1 MTNKKDKMKTTFKA
15 FVLMFLLLAVTATA
29 AAKTRTVRQMMD
41 IVAREQGVSFVYD
54 ATLPLDVPFTK
65 AAPKKHKLDLWLD
78 ALFQPIGITWTRQGH
93 YVMLHRKAAADTPA
107 TTVPKAPKVRR
118 AATRYTLSGFVRDS
132 VGETLIRATVY
143 DATSGAVTTTNA
155 YGFYSITLDEGEHDV
170 KVSYLGFADS
180 HYRLRLQADH
190 THDFSLTPNATLE
203 QVTVTADRN
212 STLLN
217 EQTGHRQL
225 RGSDIGRGF
234 ALLSSPDLV
243 KALQLTSG
251 VAPGVELMS
260 GLYVHGGGNDENL
273 FLLDGTPL
281 YQVNHTLGLFSAF
294 NTDIVKRVDFYKSGF
309 PARYAGR
316 LSSVTDVRTKD
327 GDLTSTHGGYSIGT
341 LDGRFWLEGPIG
353 RDRRTSYVF
362 GLRRSWLDLLT
373 TPIFALVN
381 KGSDDKLSLGYLFY
395 DMNAKLSHIFSN
407 RSRLSLSLYSG
418 RDRFN
423 TKDDSYFEYS
433 TDANG
438 NIWSDHDITRMNMRW
453 GNRNVALNWNYV
465 FSPKLFANFNA
476 TFTQNY
482 SRYNYT
488 DNDSYGKE
496 GEKQVSFLSHGYR
509 SMIYDTGADA
519 QFDYRPSSRHHIRFG
534 TAYTWHVFRPQTQA
548 QRSVVGTAEKND
560 TISSSGSNRNVSHE
574 LNLFAEDSWRLAPQ
588 WSLNAGFNASLFST
602 DSKTFMR
609 FDPRVAMRWQMSR
622 TMAAKLSYT
631 MMTQYVHRITNSFLD
646 LPTDYWVSTTAKLE
660 PMRSWQL
667 TAGLYAEPSSRLD
680 LSVEAY
686 YKRTSHMLQYASWA
700 GIEPPADR
708 WDDNVMDGRGMSY
721 GVEAD
726 AHYHTSRLDLSAAYT
741 LSWNKRRFD
750 GWYDGWFADK
760 FDNRHKLNVTMQWA
774 VTDKINFTAAFI
786 MRSGNRMT
794 VPTQIAPM
802 PETPGHNGG
811 TAGGFTNPDL
821 SFGGIGANSYVYE
834 RPNNVALP
842 MYHRL
847 DLGFDF
853 HHTTKH
859 GHERIWNVSVYNAYC
874 HLNAMYVELKQDWNG
889 SALRAKAPGFIPILP
904 SVSYTI
910 KF

>member
-1 MTNKKDKMKTTFKA
+1 MTNKKHKMKTLIRPILLTL
-15 FVLMFLLLAVTATA
+15 VLLATTLTL

-54 ATLPLDVPFTK
+54 ASLPLDVPFNQ
-65 AAPKKHKLDLWLD
+65 AAPKKHKLDQWLD

-93 YVMLHRKAAADTPA
+93 YVMLHRKTP
-107 TTVPKAPKVRR
+107 TDSKPQTEPQTRR
-118 AATRYTLSGFVRDS
+118 AVTRYTLSGFVRDS
-132 VGETLIRATVY
+132 VGESLIRATIY
-143 DATSGAVTTTNA
+143 DATSGAATTTNA
-155 YGFYSITLDEGEHDV
+155 YGFFSLTLNEGDHDI
-170 KVSYLGFADS
+170 KASYLGYADS
-180 HYRLRLQADH
+180 HFRLRLQADVS
-190 THDFSLTPNATLE
+190 HDFALQPNATLG

-327 GDLTSTHGGYSIGT
+327 GDHTHTHGGYSIGT

-353 RDRRTSYVF
+353 QDHRTSYVF
-362 GLRRSWLDLLT
+362 GLRRSWLDLLS

-381 KGSDDKLSLGYLFY
+381 KGNDDKVSLGYLFY

-418 RDRFN
+418 RDRFS

-482 SRYNYT
+482 SRYNYS
-488 DNDSYGKE
+488 DNDSYGKK
-496 GEKQVSFLSHGYR
+496 GEEKVSYLSHGYR

-548 QRSVVGTAEKND
+548 QRSVVGTAEKTD
-560 TISSSGSNRNVSHE
+560 TISTSGSNRNVSHE

-588 WSLNAGFNASLFST
+588 WSLNAGFNASLFNT
-602 DSKTFMR
+602 DAKTFMR
-609 FDPRVAMRWQMSR
+609 FDPRLAMRWQMSR
-622 TMAAKLSYT
+622 TLAAKLSYT

-660 PMRSWQL
+660 PMRAWQL
-667 TAGLYAEPSSRLD
+667 TAGLYAEPSSHLS

-686 YKRTSHMLQYASWA
+686 YKQTNHMLQYASWA
-700 GIEPPADR
+700 GIEPPADH
-708 WDDNVMDGRGMSY
+708 WDENVMDGRGKAY
-721 GVEAD
+721 GIEAD
-726 AHYHTSRLDLSAAYT
+726 IHYHTTRLDLAAAYT
-741 LSWNKRRFD
+741 LSWNKRHYD
-750 GWYDGWFADK
+750 EWYDGWFADK
-760 FDNRHKLNVTMQWA
+760 FDNRHKLNITMQWA
-774 VTDKINFTAAFI
+774 VTKKINLTAAFT

-802 PETPGHNGG
+802 PDTPGGSNKYG
-811 TAGGFTNPDL
+811 NY
-821 SFGGIGANSYVYE
+821 SYDVNTYIYE
-834 RPNNVALP
+834 RPNNVSLP

-847 DLGFDF
+847 DLGADF

-859 GHERIWNVSVYNAYC
+859 GHERIWNVSIYNAYC